1 MNAKLIYW
9 TSVIKNFSIFL
20 LTLVLI
26 LIIFKLAFFYIPF
39 FIGFIVSLI
48 IEPAIK
54 KLANKTGLTRK
65 TSAIIILILLFTL
78 LIGGIIWGIITL
90 VSESSNLLESFN
102 IYIEK
107 IYNIVQKY
115 ILNIR
120 IKEVNLPQNVIS
132 IIETSTTQ
140 LLGTITKY
148 VTTFLSNFMQK
159 ITFIPIAFIY
169 FIITILSTYFICAD
183 KFYILDQLE
192 HHVPRMWVKKFAKH
206 VREISLILGNYLKAE
221 SILILISFFIILA
234 GLLTGKIIGLKI
246 EYPLLS
252 ALLISFVDAMP
263 ILRFR
268 NSNYSMGYCFCIRRE
283 PITCICI
290 NWIIYYYNSNK
301 ANARTKVN

>member
-1 MNAKLIYW
+1 MNVKIKYW
-9 TSVIKNFSIFL
+9 TSVIKNIAFVL

-26 LIIFKLAFFYIPF
+26 FILFKLAFFYIPF
-39 FIGFIVSLI
+39 LIGFIISQL
-48 IEPAIK
+48 IEPIIK
-54 KLANKTGLTRK
+54 KLASKTGFTRK

-90 VSESSNLLESFN
+90 VSESSNLLGSFN

-115 ILNIR
+115 ILNLK
-120 IKEVNLPQNVIS
+120 IKQVNLPQSVTS

-159 ITFIPIAFIY
+159 VTFIPIAFIY
-169 FIITILSTYFICAD
+169 IIITILSTYFICAD

-192 HHVPRMWVKKFAKH
+192 HHVPRLWVKKFAKH

-221 SILILISFFIILA
+221 SVLILISFFIILG
-234 GLLTGKIIGLKI
+234 GLLTGKILGFKI

-263 ILRFR
+263 ILRLW
-268 NSNYSMGYCFCIRRE
+268 NSNYSMGNYFCYRWK
-283 PITCICI
+283 PITCILI
-290 NWIIYYYNSNK
+290 NRIIYNYNSNK
-301 ANARTKVN
+301 ANARAKVN